1 MIAFEEKLSKEEI
14 EADNQEIERIK
25 IEIKGMSQ
33 AAQSEKDEVLGNAV
47 KDASWIIDRANEQ
60 AEEIAGDAILAKRDA
75 SLYEETV
82 TAMKNIINGYG
93 DEYLVPIQ
101 SIIDELA
108 DEYSFKEAGV
118 ELKSARERTRQMIKH
133 NLAAECDYVE
143 KTRKEYAI
151 HFVLDA
157 FNGKVDSILSSAKH
171 NNYGKME
178 KALSDAM
185 NIVNFNGKAFRNA
198 RIRSDYYEARLDEL
212 KWTVRSNELKRNELE
227 EQRQIK
233 QAIRDEERALKEYEK
248 AKQEAEKEER
258 MLHKA
263 LEKARKELEA
273 KSGEDRKA
281 YEEKLFELQKQLE
294 EAEEKNQ
301 RAVSMAQ
308 QTRRGH
314 VYVISNVGSFG
325 KGT

>member
-1 MIAFEEKLSKEEI
+1 
-14 EADNQEIERIK
+14 
-25 IEIKGMSQ
+25 
-33 AAQSEKDEVLGNAV
+33 
-47 KDASWIIDRANEQ
+47 
-60 AEEIAGDAILAKRDA
+60 
-75 SLYEETV
+75 
-82 TAMKNIINGYG
+82 
-93 DEYLVPIQ
+93 
-101 SIIDELA
+101 
-108 DEYSFKEAGV
+108 
-118 ELKSARERTRQMIKH
+118 MIKH